1 MLKSTSNKDEKAITI
16 HSTLNGEN
24 SFNNNVYF
32 HSTDVFKIDKI
43 ETRKKDKL
51 EHTNDDEN
59 DIVKAE
65 KDLNKEA
72 KLEQLTSSEHG
83 EVLKG
88 TESSMARHTVGGPM
102 TGPSRGCTG
111 AGSGP
116 ENRTVAVPL
125 LETSGRL
132 KLKIMNSGFGPT
144 TRKIDSWVKTQKH
157 QIVNSGFG
165 LTLY

>member
-1 MLKSTSNKDEKAITI
+1 MFIFIAQTSSRLTK
-16 HSTLNGEN
+16 L
-24 SFNNNVYF
+24 
-32 HSTDVFKIDKI
+32 
-43 ETRKKDKL
+43 KL
-51 EHTNDDEN
+51 EIKRN

-102 TGPSRGCTG
+102 TGPSNGCTG

-116 ENRTVAVPL
+116 ENRTSPDKEIL
-125 LETSGRL
+125 IWEE
-132 KLKIMNSGFGPT
+132 N
-144 TRKIDSWVKTQKH
+144 TQTD
-157 QIVNSGFG
+157 Q
-165 LTLY
+165 

>member
-1 MLKSTSNKDEKAITI
+1 MNTI
-16 HSTLNGEN
+16 HGSLNGEN

-43 ETRKKDKL
+43 ETRSKKDKL

-102 TGPSRGCTG
+102 TGPSNGCTG

-116 ENRTVAVPL
+116 ENRTK
-125 LETSGRL
+125 G
-132 KLKIMNSGFGPT
+132 KISNHGAEDCNGAGYEIALCGDFISPQ
-144 TRKIDSWVKTQKH
+144 RVWKC
-157 QIVNSGFG
+157 
-165 LTLY
+165 L

>member
-24 SFNNNVYF
+24 SSDNNVYF
-32 HSTDVFKIDKI
+32 HSKDVFKIDKI
-43 ETRKKDKL
+43 ETRNKKDKL

-88 TESSMARHTVGGPM
+88 TESSMTRHTVGGPM

-116 ENRTVAVPL
+116 ENRTSPDKEIL
-125 LETSGRL
+125 IWEE
-132 KLKIMNSGFGPT
+132 N
-144 TRKIDSWVKTQKH
+144 TQTD
-157 QIVNSGFG
+157 QNVCSQ
-165 LTLY
+165 LT